1 MIHEF
6 QQIVRTYHDTDF
18 RERKA
23 ALATVVRVVGSA
35 YRRPGARM
43 LITDDGRWTGAI
55 SGGCLEGDA
64 LRKAREVM
72 ASGQPRVVTYDTTDE
87 AGDTFGIGLGCNGI
101 IDVLLEPIHPA
112 DPANP
117 VQLLSRLLVERTP
130 AVMATVI
137 ESPDA
142 TRVGQRLVR
151 EPSGAVHFTLADPR
165 FAERILQLADAAAAT
180 ERASVD
186 VVEDATVFVEVF
198 QPDIQL
204 VVFGAGYDAVPLVN
218 LAKLVG
224 WSVTV
229 TDDCV
234 AHLSPKKFAACDALR
249 LVPREADLAEL
260 PLTRYSAAVLMS
272 HNFAYDRAVLPKLL
286 ETPVPYIGLLG
297 PRKRGDQLLD
307 AIGGIRA
314 SDRARIHAPIGL
326 DLGAETPE
334 EIALSIV
341 AEIRA
346 TFSQRSGQMLKFR
359 NAPIH

>member
-6 QQIVRTYHDTDF
+6 QQIVRAYGETDF
-18 RERKA
+18 GERKA
-23 ALATVVRVVGSA
+23 ALATVVRLAGSA

-72 ASGQPRVVTYDTTDE
+72 GTGQPRVVTYDTTE
-87 AGDTFGIGLGCNGI
+87 ESGDAFGIGLGCNGI

-117 VQLLSRLLVERTP
+117 VHLLSRLLVERTP

-137 ESPDA
+137 GSEQEN
-142 TRVGQRLVR
+142 RVGQRLVR
-151 EPSGAVHFTLADPR
+151 EPNGDVHVTFTDQRLAR
-165 FAERILQLADAAAAT
+165 RVLQLADAAAAT
-180 ERASVD
+180 ERSSVD
-186 VVEDATVFVEVF
+186 VLGDVTVFVEVF

-249 LVPREADLAEL
+249 MVPREADLAEL
-260 PLTRYSAAVLMS
+260 PLTRYAAAVLMS

-286 ETPVPYIGLLG
+286 ATSVPYIGLLG
-297 PRKRGDQLLD
+297 PKKRADQLLD
-307 AIGGIRA
+307 AIGGVRA
-314 SDRARIHAPIGL
+314 SDYARIHAPIGL

-346 TFSQRSGQMLKFR
+346 AFSQRSGQMLRHR